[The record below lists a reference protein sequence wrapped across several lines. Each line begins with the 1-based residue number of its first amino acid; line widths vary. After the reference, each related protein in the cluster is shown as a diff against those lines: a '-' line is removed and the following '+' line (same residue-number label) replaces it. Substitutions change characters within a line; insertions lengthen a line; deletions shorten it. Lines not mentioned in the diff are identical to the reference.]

1 MKSAAYYVRKGLR
14 TSIRY
19 FLKHPQRI
27 ILFMVMEMAR
37 LISLPLVFLIPAFSK
52 MQFNYTKMIF
62 ETGEASYSKSFDD
75 ADKKPAYLNRLLF
88 TAIFFFVSIS
98 IGVVI
103 FGFLFLIIFLVRN
116 IITNVSGEVNSI
128 FSPVVNAFII
138 FAGILTGLIFIY
150 ALINFWVGNFISCA
164 SNDLSLGDIF
174 YNTLL
179 TMRKNVGKIMITF
192 LLYFLMAF
200 SLAFLFGFP
209 LIILYAALHNSNM
222 GTFNII
228 LAIFIALFAVIF
240 VFLYPIFKT
249 AFDLSMYEICDICA
263 ELDSRV
269 VVVTRRD
276 LRGNSIKV
284 NVLPYEE
291 KSKRLSVDLKD
302 LPLKKQKKKEIENV
316 KDSSTN

>member
-103 FGFLFLIIFLVRN
+103 FGLLFLIIFLVRN

-228 LAIFIALFAVIF
+228 LAIFIALFTVIF
-240 VFLYPIFKT
+240 IILYPIFKT

-302 LPLKKQKKKEIENV
+302 LPLKKQKKKETENV

>member
-103 FGFLFLIIFLVRN
+103 FGLLFLIIFLVRN

-228 LAIFIALFAVIF
+228 LAIFISLFAVIF

-302 LPLKKQKKKEIENV
+302 LPLKKQKKKETENV

>member
-103 FGFLFLIIFLVRN
+103 FGLLFLIIFFVRN
-116 IITNVSGEVNSI
+116 IITNVSGEVNSF
-128 FSPVVNAFII
+128 FSPVINAFII

-164 SNDLSLGDIF
+164 SNDLSLGDVF

-192 LLYFLMAF
+192 LLYFLMVF

-228 LAIFIALFAVIF
+228 LTIFIALFAVIF
-240 VFLYPIFKT
+240 IILYPIFKT